1 MRIPALAILAAVA
14 VLTAGE
20 APAQTYGGNFP
31 FCLQHFR
38 WGGSDNIDCAYSTL
52 AQCNATASG
61 LAAICSANPY
71 LARAQAPA
79 APRYRRQRG
88 AY

>member
-1 MRIPALAILAAVA
+1 MRIPALAILTAVA

-20 APAQTYGGNFP
+20 APAQTYGGNAP

-38 WGGSDNIDCAYSTL
+38 WGGSDNIDCGYSTL

-61 LAAICSANPY
+61 LAAICIANPY
-71 LARAQAPA
+71 LAHAQAPA